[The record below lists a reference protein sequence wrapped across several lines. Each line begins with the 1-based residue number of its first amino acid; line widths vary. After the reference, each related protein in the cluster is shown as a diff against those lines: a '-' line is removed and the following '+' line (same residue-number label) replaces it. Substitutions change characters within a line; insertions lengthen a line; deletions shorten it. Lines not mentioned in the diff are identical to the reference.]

1 MRTSSLFLLAALL
14 FSACDGSINAEYRLE
29 YVIESYQE
37 VGQPLAPVFV
47 LRNLGMDEPFDTS
60 RVAITN
66 AQVEV
71 HLLREDNVSVEQT
84 FALTYVPGT
93 AGRYAL
99 AGAPNVL
106 PLRRYRVEVRI
117 PGYDPVISSETLTPG
132 AFTLIAASSDSAR
145 YGRLDQI
152 ITFNVTPPVYP
163 GRQAVFVFTTE
174 SLLDTLTINDAVPF
188 ARAFF
193 EDSERIIPEDLRIG
207 SSPLL
212 NERTYRRD
220 ANDNLLIELPWIAVV
235 FYGPNRVTARAVDNN
250 LNDYLRSLNT
260 QQGGSTLS
268 PGEIPNVLD
277 RVENGFGIFG
287 SFSSVSR
294 VVYVRR

>member
-1 MRTSSLFLLAALL
+1 MRTLSLVLFAAVVL
-14 FSACDGSINAEYRLE
+14 SACDGSINAEYRLE

-47 LRNLGMDEPFDTS
+47 LRNLRMDEPFDTS
-60 RVAITN
+60 RVAINN
-66 AQVEV
+66 AQVV
-71 HLLREDNVSVEQT
+71 VYLLRTDNVTVEQT
-84 FALTYVPGT
+84 FPLTYVPGT
-93 AGRYAL
+93 AGRYAM

-132 AFTLIAASSDSAR
+132 AFTLISASADSAR

-152 ITFNVTPPVYP
+152 ITFNVTPPAYP
-163 GRQAVFVFTTE
+163 SRQAVFVFTTE
-174 SLLDTLTINDAVPF
+174 SLLDTLTVNDAVPF

-193 EDSERIIPEDLRIG
+193 ENSERVIPEDLRIG

-212 NERTYRRD
+212 NERTYKNSPD
-220 ANDNLLIELPWIAVV
+220 GNLLIELPWIAVV
-235 FYGPNRVTARAVDNN
+235 FYGPNRVTARAVDDN

-294 VVYVRR
+294 VIYVRR